1 MAVFLHLLPLLAVV
15 VVTAFLIHAVFWG
28 MTFRVDDA
36 HVRVLVYGLTVR
48 KVALA
53 DIACAD
59 RSCPLWNEHYTSSL
73 DRKKVV
79 CLRRRTGW
87 IKNFIITPP
96 YPEAFLAELRARG
109 VECALG
115 RVSTA
120 C

>member
-1 MAVFLHLLPLLAVV
+1 MAVLLHLLPLLVAVV
-15 VVTAFLIHAVFWG
+15 VLAFVIHAVFWG

-53 DIACAD
+53 DIAYAD

-87 IKNFIITPP
+87 IKNFIITPSD
-96 YPEAFLAELRARG
+96 PEVFIAQLRERG